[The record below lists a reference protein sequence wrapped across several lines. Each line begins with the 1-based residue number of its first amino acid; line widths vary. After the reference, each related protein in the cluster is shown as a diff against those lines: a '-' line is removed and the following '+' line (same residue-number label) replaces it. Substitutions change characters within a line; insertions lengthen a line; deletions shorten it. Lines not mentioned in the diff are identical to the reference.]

1 MSSVLKKDAVLVAP
15 NKKSELT
22 SSKIW
27 LVSMTDMIAILLA
40 FFVFLYTQT
49 TRREETKVATTHVV
63 ERTPVQ
69 IRERNYEQRT
79 TDRVKL
85 REDLSPQYLAEVFRV
100 NFRRSPLLGQAILT
114 ETDAWVAISLPSALL
129 FSPAS
134 ARINPAAEESLL
146 ELATVLTNLPNEV
159 IIIGHANPLPI
170 RTDLYPSNWHLSLA
184 RAEEVRRI
192 LERSG
197 YVESIRTYGR
207 SYGDYEKLYAD
218 LPDEEKLRLAKRVD
232 VVVFAE
238 SPK

>member
-1 MSSVLKKDAVLVAP
+1 MSAVLKKGAELVP
-15 NKKSELT
+15 QNKNSGL
-22 SSKIW
+22 SGSKTW

-49 TRREETKVATTHVV
+49 TRREETKVATTNVV

-114 ETDAWVAISLPSALL
+114 ETDAWVVISLPSALL
-129 FSPAS
+129 FPPAS

-232 VVVFAE
+232 VIVFAE
-238 SPK
+238 SPQ